1 MASWTR
7 VSQAIDGLSDRIGA
21 LVGWLTLSMVL
32 IGSYNTLARYVDGWR
47 GSHQSTEAGAEFF
60 RFSSNA
66 FLELQWYLFS
76 VVFLLGAAYTLRRNA
91 HVRVDVFYGRLGAK
105 GKAWVNLVG
114 TVLMLIPFSLACLWL
129 SWPSVR
135 NSWAVGEQ
143 SPDPGGLAR
152 YPIKTLL
159 LVAFVLLLAQAI
171 SELGKHLAVLRG
183 DAADPLDAGGE
194 GDAVSDDP
202 YRGQGV

>member
-47 GSHQSTEAGAEFF
+47 GSHQNAEDGAEFF

-171 SELGKHLAVLRG
+171 SELGKHLGVLRG
-183 DAADPLDAGGE
+183 AAADPLDAGGE
-194 GDAVSDDP
+194 GGGLSDDP